1 MSPDAARRIAR
12 NAGLTVSVDEACK
25 ALGVSKGTGYAL
37 IKRGEWPT
45 RTLRLGRRIRIPTA
59 ELLAVCG
66 VSTDAA

>member
-1 MSPDAARRIAR
+1 MSEHAARRIAR
-12 NAGLTVSVDEACK
+12 DAGLTVSVAEACTV
-25 ALGVSKGTGYAL
+25 LDISKGTGYAL

-59 ELLAVCG
+59 ELLDVCG